1 MTFDAAGAVERIW
14 ARDASLWTGRGEEHW
29 LGWLDVP
36 ERMQET
42 ITDFSEFAERIKD
55 DGVEHFVLLGMGGSS
70 LAPEVLRRLSDHATF
85 DVLDSTH
92 PQAIADLADS
102 LPLPKTLFI
111 VASKSGST
119 IETRSHRDFFWDR
132 TGGAGDQFVAI
143 TDPGSDL
150 DVLATERRFR
160 GCFKGER
167 EIGGRYSALSP
178 FGLVPAALM
187 GLDLEVIVDGA
198 LKMAASCKLADA
210 ATNPG
215 LALGL
220 DLGNAWR
227 AGRDKIALNPNPGGF
242 GLWAEQL
249 IAESTGKDNKGLI
262 PCPDEDPAGPDRH
275 AAEIRLT
282 EIAGVGAEFYRFEFA
297 TAVAGA
303 MLGINPFDQPNVQ
316 EAKDRTAAIL
326 AGGEQPVLDGVGSL
340 DTLFDTAQ
348 EGDYVALLAFVPP
361 TAENERRLAQARSS
375 ISRRTG
381 LATTAGFGPRYLHS
395 TGQLHKG
402 GPGSGLFLQIV
413 DDPPHLEIPGREY
426 GFRRLIRAQALGDFE
441 ALQER
446 GRRAARISWSELDA

>member
-1 MTFDAAGAVERIW
+1 MTFDAAGVVERIW
-14 ARDASLWTGRGEEHW
+14 ARDASLWTGSGEEHW

-36 ERMQET
+36 ERMQEK
-42 ITDFSEFAERIKD
+42 IDEFSKFAQRVKD

-70 LAPEVLRRLSDHATF
+70 LAPEVLRRLSGQATF

-92 PQAIADLADS
+92 PQAIADLAEL

-111 VASKSGST
+111 VASKSGT
-119 IETRSHRDFFWDR
+119 TTETRSHLDFFWDR

-150 DVLATERRFR
+150 DVLASERRFR
-160 GCFKGER
+160 ACFKGEQ
-167 EIGGRYSALSP
+167 EIGGRYSALSA

-187 GLDLEVIVDGA
+187 GLDLEAIVDGA
-198 LKMAASCKLADA
+198 LRMAASCKVADA

-215 LALGL
+215 LELGL
-220 DLGNAWR
+220 ELGNAWR

-262 PCPDEDPAGPDRH
+262 PCPDEDPAGADRH
-275 AAEIRLT
+275 ATEIRLT
-282 EIAGVGAEFYRFEFA
+282 ETAGVGAEFYRFEFA

-340 DTLFDTAQ
+340 DTLLGNAQ

-361 TAENERRLAQARSS
+361 TTENEHRLAQARSS

-402 GPGSGLFLQIV
+402 GPGSGLFLQLV

>member
-119 IETRSHRDFFWDR
+119 IETRSHLDFFWDR

-150 DVLATERRFR
+150 DVLATEWRFR

>member
-14 ARDASLWTGRGEEHW
+14 ARDASLWTGRGEEQG

-119 IETRSHRDFFWDR
+119 IETRSHLDFFWDR

-187 GLDLEVIVDGA
+187 GLDLEAIVDGA

-215 LALGL
+215 VALGL

>member
-14 ARDASLWTGRGEEHW
+14 ARDASLWTASGEERW

-36 ERMQET
+36 ERMQKA
-42 ITDFSEFAERIKD
+42 IADFSRFAEQVRD

-70 LAPEVLRRLSDHATF
+70 LAPEVLRRLSGHATF

-92 PQAIADLADS
+92 PQAIADLAES
-102 LPLPKTLFI
+102 LPLRRTLFI
-111 VASKSGST
+111 VASKSGT
-119 IETRSHRDFFWDR
+119 TTETRSHLDFFWDR
-132 TGGAGDQFVAI
+132 TGGVGDQFVAI

-150 DVLATERRFR
+150 DALATERRFR
-160 GCFKGER
+160 ACFKGEP

-187 GLDLEVIVDGA
+187 GLDLEAIVDGA
-198 LKMAASCKLADA
+198 LQMAASCKLADPDA
-210 ATNPG
+210 NQG
-215 LALGL
+215 LQLGL
-220 DLGNAWR
+220 ELGNAWR
-227 AGRDKIALNPNPGGF
+227 AGRDKIALNPNIGGF

-249 IAESTGKDNKGLI
+249 IAESTGKDDKGLI
-262 PCPDEDPAGPDRH
+262 PCPEEDPEGPDRH
-275 AAEIRLT
+275 AAEIRLAD
-282 EIAGVGAEFYRFEFA
+282 IVGIGAEFYRFEFA
-297 TAVAGA
+297 TAIAGA

-316 EAKDRTAAIL
+316 EAKDRTADIL
-326 AGGEQPVLDGVGSL
+326 NGGEQPVLDAVGSPGALL
-340 DTLFDTAQ
+340 DDAQ

-361 TAENERRLAQARSS
+361 NAENERRLAQARSS